1 MSIDSFDKEIENA
14 QNANSQSPTNET
26 QTETTEQNPIN
37 EVAHSIDY
45 KVKFSES
52 SKEALR
58 LLEENRLKDEEN
70 ARLKRIV
77 EEKTQV
83 EQIQHSTENL
93 YPGFEDLD
101 EEAKQNL
108 IAYTNSITEKA
119 KKEIYQDPAI
129 AFSRQL
135 YNEKKFDEALDKI
148 VAQYPEL
155 NNSRAEFKSKYYNPN
170 DVPSNIENILADVS
184 KIYLF
189 DKAKSIGA
197 EEQRQISERMD
208 TERNTGGDRTPSVS
222 RSLEDWQRM
231 AQENPSKFAK
241 LSKEYA
247 DDLKSGKI

>member
-14 QNANSQSPTNET
+14 QDANSQAPANEA
-26 QTETTEQNPIN
+26 QTETTEQNPIG
-37 EVAHSIDY
+37 EVAHTVDY
-45 KVKFSES
+45 KEKFSES
-52 SKEALR
+52 SREALR
-58 LLEENRLKDEEN
+58 LYEENKNLK
-70 ARLKRIV
+70 KIV

-83 EQIQHSTENL
+83 EEIQHSTENL

-101 EEAKQNL
+101 EDSQKNL

-155 NNSRAEFKSKYYNPN
+155 SSSREEFKSKYYNPN
-170 DVPSNIENILADVS
+170 DVPSNIENILGDVS

-208 TERNTGGDRTPSVS
+208 TERNTGGDRTPTNT

-231 AQENPSKFAK
+231 AQENPSQFAK

-247 DDLKSGKI
+247 NDLKSGKI